1 MDKIQELTSKLYAE
15 GVEKGREEADR
26 IITEAKT
33 EAEQILKEAEAKATA
48 IVTAAEKQQA
58 ELKSHT
64 EAELKMYASQSAE
77 ALKTEIINLVTDKL
91 ATTHVKKMMEEN
103 SFMQELMVTLVKE
116 WSKEETLTLGV
127 EHPKELES
135 YIASSMKSLL
145 DKGLKIESV
154 NGIKTGFTLT
164 PEDGS
169 YKVKF
174 GEEELIAYFKEF
186 LRPQI
191 QKLLF

>member
-33 EAEQILKEAEAKATA
+33 EAAQILKEAEAKATA